1 MVFRKFLS
9 ENHNKPLIFREI
21 RDIMGERGDAF
32 MKRKPDTNSRFGERL
47 RGLRSERGLSME
59 QLCEQFNKTQTTIR
73 LNRSTIYRYEKGQQ
87 EPMLSTVA
95 AIASF
100 LGVSPV
106 YLMGDSDD
114 RHCEASHISNSAVV
128 QGNNATTLIVRNGGV
143 HERELSDDEAELLKI
158 FAMLSPR
165 GRHALMS
172 AAFELEEKENK
183 TEG

>member
-1 MVFRKFLS
+1 
-9 ENHNKPLIFREI
+9 
-21 RDIMGERGDAF
+21 
-32 MKRKPDTNSRFGERL
+32 MKRKPDANSRFGERL

-59 QLCEQFNKTQTTIR
+59 QLCEQINKTQSAIR
-73 LNRSTIYRYEKGQQ
+73 LNRSTIYRYEKGLQ

-114 RHCEASHISNSAVV
+114 RNCEASHISNSAVV

-143 HERELSDDEAELLKI
+143 HERELSDDETELLKI
-158 FAMLSPR
+158 FAGLSSR
-165 GRHALMS
+165 SRHELMQL
-172 AAFELEEKENK
+172 AFDLEEKEKK
-183 TEG
+183 TEE

>member
-1 MVFRKFLS
+1 
-9 ENHNKPLIFREI
+9 
-21 RDIMGERGDAF
+21 
-32 MKRKPDTNSRFGERL
+32 MKRKPDQNSRFGERL

-59 QLCEQFNKTQTTIR
+59 ELCEQFNRSQSAIR

-95 AIASF
+95 AIAGF

-114 RHCEASHISNSAVV
+114 RQCSASHISNSAVV
-128 QGNNATTLIVRNGGV
+128 QGNSATTLIVKNGGV
-143 HERELSDDEAELLKI
+143 HERELSDDETELLKI
-158 FAMLSPR
+158 FAGLSSR
-165 GRHALMS
+165 SRHEIMQL
-172 AAFELEEKENK
+172 AFDLEEKEKK

>member
-1 MVFRKFLS
+1 
-9 ENHNKPLIFREI
+9 
-21 RDIMGERGDAF
+21 
-32 MKRKPDTNSRFGERL
+32 MKRKPDQNSRFGERL

-59 QLCEQFNKTQTTIR
+59 ELCEQFNRSQSAIR

-114 RHCEASHISNSAVV
+114 RQCSASHISNSAVV
-128 QGNNATTLIVRNGGV
+128 QGNSATTLIVKNGGI
-143 HERELSDDEAELLKI
+143 HERELSDDETELLKI
-158 FAMLSPR
+158 FAGLSSR
-165 GRHALMS
+165 SRHEIMQL
-172 AAFELEEKENK
+172 AFNLEEKEKK